1 MRCAACLSF
10 NSFPLTD
17 IRSINVIRPRRLLP
31 MVQGNSA
38 VPQLVARVPG
48 ANVATNKTK
57 AELLGGNICGR
68 SEPKLALCLLAQ
80 QVDGL

>member
-17 IRSINVIRPRRLLP
+17 SSINVIRPRRLQP
-31 MVQGNSA
+31 MLQGNSA

-48 ANVATNKTK
+48 INVATKKTK

-68 SEPKLALCLLAQ
+68 SEPKLALRLLAQ